1 MSYGNWKHNLGV
13 FIFQNS
19 VSNDIFVIKHT
30 LKDPRLEQHHTRCY
44 FWWVSSMALFT
55 KVEHSHLQIT
65 LISIQV
71 PPQAKRSSPYPH
83 FFMHYFT
90 DPSSANPHRHV
101 MVTQCFKHQPN
112 RSPRPLSQ
120 LFSQKSEGILY
131 IWAIYISNL
140 LVIARYFASFT
151 SNQGLVMKFASL
163 FFFFLFLLCLMFGCS
178 HLIWSI
184 ETHGDGF
191 STRGEPVCFSIFF
204 FSLCLVFGF
213 SHLICSI
220 LVLVVMGFQ
229 LVVMKFTSF
238 TSRFLDPC

>member
-71 PPQAKRSSPYPH
+71 PPQAKRSSPCPH

-163 FFFFLFLLCLMFGCS
+163 FFFS
-178 HLIWSI
+178 
-184 ETHGDGF
+184 
-191 STRGEPVCFSIFF
+191 FF
-204 FSLCLVFGF
+204 FFVWCLGVR
-213 SHLICSI
+213 I
-220 LVLVVMGFQ
+220 
-229 LVVMKFTSF
+229 
-238 TSRFLDPC
+238 